1 MAQYEEFTIDQGAD
15 TAIEI
20 HVVDAQNAAKNL
32 ANYAVAAKMKKTFN
46 SDSSDTQAFNAVVS
60 SPAADG
66 IITLSLTNAQTN
78 ALKAGRYVYDIEL
91 LSGDSP
97 PIVKRVVEG
106 QADITPRV
114 TVG

>member
-1 MAQYEEFTIDQGAD
+1 MATYSNLYIDQGSD
-15 TAIEI
+15 FSF
-20 HVVDAQNAAKNL
+20 VVDVTPTVGSIDLSNHTSRGQLRKS
-32 ANYAVAAKMKKTFN
+32 YT
-46 SDSSDTQAFNAVVS
+46 STNAV
-60 SPAADG
+60 DF
-66 IITLSLTNAQTN
+66 TLSIDNTKKEVNASLTSAQTS
-78 ALKAGRYVYDIEL
+78 LIKAGRYVYDIEL